1 MKNAE
6 EFEAMLLDADYRE
19 SLRAS
24 GKIQRDALLASIDNA
39 TLEQRMKAANGDP
52 DAIFDAVHAHFTL
65 PRVQA
70 MVAVERDAFA
80 RVDSYESL
88 FTPAVSPEQ
97 ASFAVMRSRHA
108 LSLVSA
114 MDPHML
120 AVSKQRKSTSR
131 RTVSFPSGRAEYVV
145 LKGEMKVRVWRMRP
159 FDDAT
164 DLATFDTGLTADK
177 PIVLKVGDRLRQ
189 ADFESL
195 EYLAHDQA
203 CLFMYTQMNFG
214 SVPLDLSLYTDDGAI
229 ATVSASDALCTG
241 MQMQS
246 TLLRLMGRVDAYD
259 AIAELLNDKHHF
271 VRWHAMRELLG
282 LDQERAWPTLV
293 EMAEND
299 RQPSVRRAAAA
310 TLNMLGAARHAQA
323 A

>member
-19 SLRAS
+19 GLRAS
-24 GKIQRDALLASIDNA
+24 GVVQRDALLESIDNA
-39 TLEQRMKAANGDP
+39 ALEQKMKAANGDP

-65 PRVQA
+65 ERVQA

-88 FTPAVSPEQ
+88 FTPAISPEL
-97 ASFAVMRSRHA
+97 ASFAVMRSRYA

-120 AVSKQRKSTSR
+120 AVSKHRKGTSR

-145 LKGEMKVRVWRMRP
+145 LKGELKVRVWRMQP

-164 DLATFDTGLTADK
+164 DLATFDTGLVADE
-177 PIVLKVGDRLRQ
+177 PIVLKAGDRLRQ

-214 SVPLDLSLYTDDGAI
+214 SVPVDLSLYVDNGAI
-229 ATVSASDALCTG
+229 ATVSASNALCTG

-246 TLLRLMGRVDAYD
+246 TLLRMLGRVDAYD
-259 AIAELLNDKHHF
+259 AIAELLEDKHHF

-282 LDQERAWPTLV
+282 LDQERALPTLAA
-293 EMAEND
+293 MAEHD
-299 RQPSVRRAAAA
+299 PQPSVRRAATA
-310 TLNMLGAARHAQA
+310 TLTMLGAARQMQA